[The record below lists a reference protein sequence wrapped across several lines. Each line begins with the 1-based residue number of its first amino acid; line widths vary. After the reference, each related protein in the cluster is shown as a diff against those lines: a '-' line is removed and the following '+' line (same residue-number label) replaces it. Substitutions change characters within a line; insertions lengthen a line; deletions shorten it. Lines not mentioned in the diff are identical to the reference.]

1 MRNEL
6 NTFQI
11 IELVNSGTIT
21 SFPGSSATLFW
32 QKFQLGLLDHW
43 AKKFLHRE
51 MTLNDCIILSYL
63 NSHNLEK
70 GNGNMTEIQTKN
82 HNKSSQG
89 LLHNIH

>member
-1 MRNEL
+1 
-6 NTFQI
+6 
-11 IELVNSGTIT
+11 
-21 SFPGSSATLFW
+21 
-32 QKFQLGLLDHW
+32 
-43 AKKFLHRE
+43 